1 MTTLPLCDPHF
12 HMWNLDD
19 RPNPNLGPEAEEL
32 LRAYG
37 AEDYDADA
45 ATLPPRLNLVSRVH
59 VETVVGQMEGGPV
72 VDTVSESEWVCA
84 QVEPTQAERPSYL
97 VAYLNLAGDP
107 AAAERTLE
115 RHIEASSSRL
125 RGVRMILNHHP
136 GNPALTW
143 PQVERGDFLGDPVF
157 RESIALLGERGI
169 SFDLQCNPHQL
180 ADAATAFADH
190 PDTPV
195 VIGHLASFHD
205 GGESGYERMWREGL
219 EAMAALPHVSIKLS
233 MVFFCAPG
241 YHEDAA
247 QEARARDLVRQ
258 AIDIFGA
265 GRCMFASNYPVDGVQ
280 GIDIPTL
287 YGRFLDWTAD
297 LPPAD
302 RASLF
307 HDTAARVYRLKE
319 LT

>member
-1 MTTLPLCDPHF
+1 MRLIDPHF
-12 HMWNLDD
+12 HLWDLGE
-19 RPNPNLGPEAEEL
+19 RANPNLGPDVERDRPVYHVGDYLRDMGRLPAPLELEA
-32 LRAYG
+32 
-37 AEDYDADA
+37 
-45 ATLPPRLNLVSRVH
+45 SVH
-59 VETVVGQMEGGPV
+59 VETVVGQMEGGFPLDEV
-72 VDTVSESEWVCA
+72 AETRFVRDQMAPTGHPFAIVPYAHLARGPDHTE
-84 QVEPTQAERPSYL
+84 QVLDRHLAE
-97 VAYLNLAGDP
+97 AG
-107 AAAERTLE
+107 E
-115 RHIEASSSRL
+115 RL

-136 GNPALTW
+136 GDPALTW

-157 RESIALLGERGI
+157 RESLALLGECGL

-180 ADAATAFADH
+180 RDAAATFGDF

-195 VIGHLASFHD
+195 IIGHLASFHD

-219 EAMAALPHVSIKLS
+219 KAMAALPHASMKLS

-258 AIDIFGA
+258 AIEIFGA
-265 GRCMFASNYPVDGVQ
+265 GRCMFASNYPVDSIQ

-307 HDTAARVYRLKE
+307 HDTAARVYRLE
-319 LT
+319 SLT

>member
-1 MTTLPLCDPHF
+1 MRIIDPHF
-12 HMWNLDD
+12 HLWDLGQS
-19 RPNPNLGPEAEEL
+19 PNPNLGPDVERDLPVYHAADYLRDMGRLPAPLEL
-32 LRAYG
+32 G
-37 AEDYDADA
+37 A
-45 ATLPPRLNLVSRVH
+45 SVH
-59 VETVVGQMEGGPV
+59 VETVVGQMEGGFR
-72 VDTVSESEWVCA
+72 VDEVAETRFVCE
-84 QVEPTQAERPSYL
+84 QMGPTGHPFGI
-97 VAYLNLAGDP
+97 VAYIHLARDIRHTEQVLDRHL
-107 AAAERTLE
+107 AAAGE
-115 RHIEASSSRL
+115 RL

-143 PQVERGDFLGDPVF
+143 PQVERGDFLGDPAF
-157 RESIALLGERGI
+157 RESLALLGERGL

-180 ADAATAFADH
+180 ADAAATFGDF

-195 VIGHLASFHD
+195 IVGHLASFHD

-233 MVFFCAPG
+233 MVFFCAPD
-241 YHEDAA
+241 YHRDSS
-247 QEARARDLVRQ
+247 QEARAKDLVRQ